1 MSPRKGGIGRKAG
14 RKRSSKQKKVS
25 NTSLTAVKIA
35 SIKAENDLKEKLE
48 NRRKQQKISDI
59 PVESYNVTTQ
69 DDSEQ
74 SKLKV
79 ELYEKQLASMPVV
92 DDTLV
97 GQRLDICE
105 CYDLEEGGTE
115 LRWSQGEVI
124 LVSNGSNILKPNARS
139 ACYKRGEA
147 VMIKWDA
154 NKDRNEDISTS
165 SQRLLPSKWNPRG
178 KHVVGGWR
186 LDIDNI
192 EY

>member
-1 MSPRKGGIGRKAG
+1 M
-14 RKRSSKQKKVS
+14 VW
-25 NTSLTAVKIA
+25 
-35 SIKAENDLKEKLE
+35 
-48 NRRKQQKISDI
+48 
-59 PVESYNVTTQ
+59 
-69 DDSEQ
+69 
-74 SKLKV
+74 
-79 ELYEKQLASMPVV
+79 
-92 DDTLV
+92 
-97 GQRLDICE
+97 IC
-105 CYDLEEGGTE
+105 
-115 LRWSQGEVI
+115 QGEVI

-192 EY
+192 EYW